1 LAGRELGADGTRA
14 LTLCHRLLDAYV
26 EALFHG
32 REVPRAPAV
41 VSRLVAQVEAR
52 TRRELLDART
62 TLVHGERRFMR
73 GDRYKDLPR
82 KLAKKVRRAF
92 EGYAASLDE
101 ADRPDAESLA
111 VVDCAL

>member
-1 LAGRELGADGTRA
+1 
-14 LTLCHRLLDAYV
+14 
-26 EALFHG
+26 
-32 REVPRAPAV
+32 RAPAV

-62 TLVHGERRFMR
+62 TLVHGERRFMP

-111 VVDCAL
+111 VVDCALRIAGTGSLGGVRVAVLVRGKGGDDGG